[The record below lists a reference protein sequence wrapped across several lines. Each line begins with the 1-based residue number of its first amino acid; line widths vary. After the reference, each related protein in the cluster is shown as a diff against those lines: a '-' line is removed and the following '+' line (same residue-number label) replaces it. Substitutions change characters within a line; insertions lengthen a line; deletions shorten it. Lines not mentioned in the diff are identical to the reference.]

1 MSSLYFN
8 IYIALEETID
18 FIKDTISHFH
28 DEDTNSGLGNKSA
41 QEKCQNKNTDNEN
54 RIVAVI
60 GPGSSGITINVQNLL
75 QLFDIPQV
83 GYSATSMELSEKKQ
97 FKTFLRVVPSDYLQV
112 EAMIE
117 LVTKMNW
124 TYLFA
129 VYTDGKLSKYLVLQ
143 DQTLVYE
150 TVIHSK

>member
-1 MSSLYFN
+1 M
-8 IYIALEETID
+8 EETID
-18 FIKDTISHFH
+18 FIKDTLSSD
-28 DEDTNSGLGNKSA
+28 DEDLNRGVGSNSA
-41 QEKCQNKNTDNEN
+41 QEKCQNRNMDNDN

-60 GPGSSGITINVQNLL
+60 GPGGSGITINVQNLL

-112 EAMIE
+112 EAMID

-129 VYTDGKLSKYLVLQ
+129 VYTDGNLIRYLVLQ
-143 DQTLVYE
+143 DLTLVYE
-150 TVIHSK
+150 TAH